1 VAPREIELPG
11 AFSLV
16 FSAAKTI
23 WPAELAVIATPI
35 ADASKRGELT
45 GNFDCWRDM

>member
-1 VAPREIELPG
+1 M
-11 AFSLV
+11 
-16 FSAAKTI
+16 

-45 GNFDCWRDM
+45 GNCVVGVT